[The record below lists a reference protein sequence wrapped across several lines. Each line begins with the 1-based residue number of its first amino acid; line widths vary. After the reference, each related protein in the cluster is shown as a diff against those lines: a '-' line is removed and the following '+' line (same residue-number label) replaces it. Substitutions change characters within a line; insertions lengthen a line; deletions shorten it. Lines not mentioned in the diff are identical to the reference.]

1 MIKLYEEFSKEE
13 PKVERKY
20 WDNGQKKS
28 ERWYLNDKLHREDGP
43 AYQRWHKDGQKEY
56 ERWWLNGKRHRE
68 NGPAR
73 QYWYS
78 NGQKKYENWFL
89 NNILYSREKWVEEL
103 KKIGSPHYGEQKML
117 LDAEKYN
124 L

>member
-1 MIKLYEEFSKEE
+1 MYEEFSKKE
-13 PKVERKY
+13 PKVEIEY
-20 WDNGQKKS
+20 WDNGQKESEEWYLNGKLHREDGPS
-28 ERWYLNDKLHREDGP
+28 YQRWYKDGQKEYERWRLNDKLHREDGP
-43 AYQRWHKDGQKEY
+43 AI
-56 ERWWLNGKRHRE
+56 
-68 NGPAR
+68 

-89 NNILYSREKWVEEL
+89 NNKFYSRGEWVEKL
-103 KKIGSPHYGEQKML
+103 KEIGSPHYGEQKML